1 VAEQKMAFEFDG
13 DEYKQASEHQK
24 VWGKKLI
31 SELEFKGGER
41 ILDLGC
47 GDGVLTAE
55 LAKFV
60 PDGFVLGIDAS
71 ESMIETARKDYA
83 GANVRF
89 ELLDIN
95 AIDFESEFDLVFSN
109 ATLHW
114 VKDHRKLLRNV
125 FKALKN
131 RGAARFQ
138 FAGDGNCSNLIRIL
152 REVTSAKDY
161 ANYFHEF
168 DWPWYMPAVDEYCAL
183 LDEVAFAEKKVWSE
197 NADTYFVGAEA
208 MTKWIDQPSLVPF
221 LGYVVEKDR
230 QRFRDAVVGRMIEE
244 TIHDDGTYFEMFRR
258 INVLARK

>member
-1 VAEQKMAFEFDG
+1 VEQKMKFEFDG
-13 DEYKQASEHQK
+13 EKYKLASNQQK

-55 LAKFV
+55 LAKLV

-71 ESMIETARKDYA
+71 ESMIETARKDHA
-83 GANVRF
+83 GANVQF
-89 ELLDIN
+89 ELLDID
-95 AIDFESEFDLVFSN
+95 AINFESEFDLAFSN

-114 VKDHRKLLRNV
+114 VKDHRKLLSNV

-138 FAGDGNCSNLIRIL
+138 FAGNGNCSNLIRIL
-152 REVTSAKDY
+152 KEVTSAREY
-161 ANYFHEF
+161 ASYFSEH
-168 DWPWYMPAVDEYCAL
+168 DWPWYMPAVDEYRAL
-183 LDEVAFAEKKVWSE
+183 LDEIAFAEKRVWSE
-197 NADTYFVGAEA
+197 NADKHFVDAEA
-208 MTKWIDQPSLVPF
+208 MTKWIDQPSIVPF
-221 LGYVVEKDR
+221 LDYVAERDR
-230 QRFRDAVVGRMIEE
+230 QHFRDAVVERMIKE
-244 TIHDDGTYFEMFRR
+244 TLEGDGTYFETFRR

>member
-1 VAEQKMAFEFDG
+1 VEQEMTFEFDG
-13 DEYKQASEHQK
+13 EKYRQASEQQK
-24 VWGKKLI
+24 AWGRKLI
-31 SELEFKGGER
+31 AEFEFKGSEK

-55 LAKFV
+55 LAKLV

-71 ESMIETARKDYA
+71 ESMIETAKKYNA

-95 AIDFESEFDLVFSN
+95 AIDFESEFDMVFSN

-114 VKDHRKLLRNV
+114 VKDHKKLLSNV
-125 FKALKN
+125 FKALNDK
-131 RGAARFQ
+131 GAARFQ

-152 REVTSAKDY
+152 KEVISATEY
-161 ANYFHEF
+161 MAYFNKF
-168 DWPWYMPAVDEYCAL
+168 DWPWYMPAVDEYRAL

-197 NADTYFVGAEA
+197 NGDKHFESTEA

-221 LGYVVEKDR
+221 LGFIAGEDR
-230 QRFRDAVVGRMIEE
+230 QQFRDTVVKRMIKE
-244 TIHDDGTYFEMFRR
+244 TLQSDGTYFETFRR
-258 INVLARK
+258 INVLVRK

>member
-1 VAEQKMAFEFDG
+1 MEFEFDG
-13 DEYKQASEHQK
+13 EKYKQASEQQK
-24 VWGKKLI
+24 AWGRKLI
-31 SELEFKGGER
+31 AELQFDGGER

-60 PDGFVLGIDAS
+60 PEGFVLGIDAS
-71 ESMIETARKDYA
+71 ESMIETARKYNA
-83 GANVRF
+83 GINVRF

-114 VKDHRKLLRNV
+114 VKDHKKLLNNV
-125 FKALKN
+125 FKALED
-131 RGAARFQ
+131 RGTARFQ

-152 REVTSAKDY
+152 KEVTSAKEY
-161 ANYFHEF
+161 ASYFSKF
-168 DWPWYMPAVDEYCAL
+168 NWPWYMPALDEYQAL
-183 LDEVAFAEKKVWSE
+183 LEEVAFTEKRVWSE
-197 NADTYFVGAEA
+197 NGDKHFINAEA

-221 LGYVVEKDR
+221 LRYVTEEDR
-230 QRFRDAVVGRMIEE
+230 QRFRDAVVERMIKE
-244 TIHDDGTYFEMFRR
+244 TLQDDGTHFETFRR

>member
-1 VAEQKMAFEFDG
+1 MAFEFDG
-13 DEYKQASEHQK
+13 DKYKLASSQQK
-24 VWGKKLI
+24 AWGKKLI

-71 ESMIETARKDYA
+71 ESMIETARKGHA

-89 ELLDIN
+89 ELLDID
-95 AIDFESEFDLVFSN
+95 AIDFESEFDLAFSN

-125 FKALKN
+125 FKALKK

-152 REVTSAKDY
+152 REVMWAKDY
-161 ANYFHEF
+161 APYFLGF
-168 DWPWYMPAVDEYCAL
+168 DWPWYMPAVDEYWAL

-197 NADTYFVGAEA
+197 NADTYFVSAEA

-221 LGYVVEKDR
+221 VGCIDGKDR
-230 QRFRDAVVGRMIEE
+230 RRFRDAMVGRMIEE
-244 TIHDDGTYFEMFRR
+244 TLQGDGTYFETFRR
-258 INVLARK
+258 INVLAIK

>member
-1 VAEQKMAFEFDG
+1 MKFEFDG
-13 DEYKQASEHQK
+13 EKYKRASEQQK
-24 VWGKKLI
+24 AWGRKLI
-31 SELEFKGGER
+31 AELQFRGGEK

-55 LAKFV
+55 MAKFV

-71 ESMIETARKDYA
+71 ESMIETARKDHA

-89 ELLDIN
+89 ELLDID

-114 VKDHRKLLRNV
+114 VKDHRMLLKNV

-152 REVTSAKDY
+152 REVMSAREY
-161 ANYFHEF
+161 ESNFIEF
-168 DWPWYMPAVDEYCAL
+168 DWPWYMPAIDEYQAL
-183 LDEVAFAEKKVWSE
+183 LDEVAFAEKRVWSE
-197 NADTYFVGAEA
+197 NADRYFAGTES

-221 LGYVVEKDR
+221 LGYIAEKDR
-230 QRFRDAVVGRMIEE
+230 RRFRDKVVERMIEE
-244 TIHDDGTYFEMFRR
+244 TLQDDGTYFETFRR

>member
-1 VAEQKMAFEFDG
+1 MAFEFDG
-13 DEYKQASEHQK
+13 DKYKRASEHQK
-24 VWGKKLI
+24 SWGKKLI
-31 SELEFKGGER
+31 AEMEFRGDEA

-47 GDGVLTAE
+47 GDGLLTAE
-55 LAKFV
+55 LANLV

-71 ESMIETARKDYA
+71 GSMVETARKDHA

-114 VKDHRKLLRNV
+114 VKDHGRLLRNV
-125 FKALKN
+125 YTALKD
-131 RGAARFQ
+131 RGTARFQ

-152 REVTSAKDY
+152 KEATSAKEY
-161 ANYFHEF
+161 ASCFYNF
-168 DWPWYMPAVDEYCAL
+168 DWPWYMPSADEYRAL
-183 LDEVAFAEKKVWSE
+183 LDEVAFTEKKVWSE
-197 NADTYFVGAEA
+197 NADTYFESAEA

-221 LGYVVEKDR
+221 VGCLTGRDR
-230 QRFRDAVVGRMIEE
+230 QRFRDEVLERMIKE
-244 TIHDDGTYFEMFRR
+244 TRQSDGTYSETFRR

>member
-1 VAEQKMAFEFDG
+1 MKFEFDG
-13 DEYKQASEHQK
+13 EKYKLASSQQK
-24 VWGKKLI
+24 AWGKKLI
-31 SELEFKGGER
+31 AELEFKGGEK

-47 GDGVLTAE
+47 GDGALTAE
-55 LAKFV
+55 MAKFV
-60 PDGFVLGIDAS
+60 PNGFVLGIDAS
-71 ESMIETARKDYA
+71 ESMIETARKDHA
-83 GANVRF
+83 GANMRF

-114 VKDHRKLLRNV
+114 VKDHRMLLKNV

-152 REVTSAKDY
+152 REVTSARDY
-161 ANYFHEF
+161 KEYFCEF
-168 DWPWYMPAVDEYCAL
+168 DWPWYMPAIDEYRVL
-183 LDEVAFAEKKVWSE
+183 VDKVAFTEKNLWSE
-197 NADTYFVGAEA
+197 NGDKYFVSAEA

-221 LGYVVEKDR
+221 LGYVAEKDR
-230 QRFRDAVVGRMIEE
+230 QRFRDVVVERMIEE
-244 TIHDDGTYFEMFRR
+244 TLQDDGTYFETFRR

>member
-1 VAEQKMAFEFDG
+1 MAFEFDG
-13 DEYKQASEHQK
+13 EKYKLASSQQK

-31 SELEFKGGER
+31 AELQFEGGER

-47 GDGVLTAE
+47 GDGALTAE
-55 LAKFV
+55 MAKIV

-71 ESMIETARKDYA
+71 ESMIETARKYHA
-83 GANVRF
+83 GANLRF

-114 VKDHRKLLRNV
+114 VKDHRMLLKNV

-152 REVTSAKDY
+152 REVTLARDY
-161 ANYFHEF
+161 MSYFREF
-168 DWPWYMPAVDEYCAL
+168 DWPWYMPAVDEYRAL
-183 LDEVAFAEKKVWSE
+183 LDKVAFAEKRVWSE
-197 NADTYFVGAEA
+197 NGDKRFVNTEA
-208 MTKWIDQPSLVPF
+208 MIKWIDQPSLVPF
-221 LGYVVEKDR
+221 LCHVAEKDR
-230 QRFRDAVVGRMIEE
+230 QCFRDVVVKRMIKE
-244 TIHDDGTYFEMFRR
+244 TLQGDGRYFETFRR
-258 INVLARK
+258 INVLVRK

>member
-1 VAEQKMAFEFDG
+1 MAFEFDG
-13 DEYKQASEHQK
+13 EKYKLASNQQK
-24 VWGKKLI
+24 AWGKKLI
-31 SELEFKGGER
+31 SELEFEGGER

-71 ESMIETARKDYA
+71 ESMIETARKDHA

-138 FAGDGNCSNLIRIL
+138 FAGDGNCSNLIRI
-152 REVTSAKDY
+152 VQAVMSAKDY
-161 ANYFHEF
+161 ASYFLEF
-168 DWPWYMPAVDEYCAL
+168 DWPWYMPAVKEYQAL
-183 LDEVAFAEKKVWSE
+183 LDEIAFAEKRVWIE
-197 NADTYFVGAEA
+197 NADTYFVSAEA

-221 LGYVVEKDR
+221 LGCVAKKDR
-230 QRFRDAVVGRMIEE
+230 QRFRDAVVGRMIKE
-244 TIHDDGTYFEMFRR
+244 TLQDDGTYFETFSR
-258 INVLARK
+258 INVLVRK